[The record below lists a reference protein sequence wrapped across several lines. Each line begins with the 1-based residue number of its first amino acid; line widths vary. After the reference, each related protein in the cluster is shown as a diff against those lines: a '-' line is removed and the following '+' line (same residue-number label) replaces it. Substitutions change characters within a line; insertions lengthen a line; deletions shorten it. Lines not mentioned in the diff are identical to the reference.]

1 MLMRSA
7 FTGETAAR
15 EPPDPRD
22 PRVTGLRRMR
32 ILATLLLVAMT
43 VVFIAASFA
52 EARWPWL
59 AYVRAFSE
67 AGMVGACADWFAV
80 AVPPPARDPDPPH
93 RDRAAEQG
101 AHRRRH
107 GALHHQ

>member
-7 FTGETAAR
+7 FTGETAR
-15 EPPDPRD
+15 EPPDPKD

-59 AYVRAFSE
+59 AYVRAFAE
-67 AGMVGACADWFAV
+67 AGMVGACADLVPGV
-80 AVPPPARDPDPPH
+80 APVPPPVGHPNPHTAIVPQNKARI
-93 RDRAAEQG
+93 
-101 AHRRRH
+101 
-107 GALHHQ
+107 